1 MAGKKNAK
9 SSNGGMKGFLSK
21 AGKSF
26 YAGGV
31 WARDMAFWTAQKSGR
46 VGFILATTSMV
57 VLLPLLFEI
66 GRETQSLEVERSQ
79 VKDLRSQGYTD
90 RHLQEMGFCEASI
103 RPPSVAM
110 LK

>member
-1 MAGKKNAK
+1 MAGKKNTKPK

-46 VGFILATTSMV
+46 VGFILATTSV
-57 VLLPLLFEI
+57 SE
-66 GRETQSLEVERSQ
+66 
-79 VKDLRSQGYTD
+79 
-90 RHLQEMGFCEASI
+90 
-103 RPPSVAM
+103 SVT
-110 LK
+110 LYP